1 MQKRNWLLL
10 FALLVAIG
18 AFFVASDSK
27 SDYEWNAPVNECS
40 FDTNSPPFF
49 DPNTPYSPT
58 CDPNAPLIE
67 ADQARTDQVTSQAG
81 QCLVDRTVDL
91 RGRTN
96 EIIPQTED
104 CVTSLEQLTLD
115 GAPVTGLFVSP
126 NAQITVEGSTLYC
139 WPSTF
144 TGKMTC
150 VKQTP

>member
-1 MQKRNWLLL
+1 MQKRNSLLL
-10 FALLVAIG
+10 VALLVAIG
-18 AFFVASDSK
+18 AFFLASDTRSQ
-27 SDYEWNAPVNECS
+27 YWNAPVNECS
-40 FDTNSPPFF
+40 FDINSPPFET
-49 DPNTPYSPT
+49 NSPYNPT

-67 ADQARTDQVTSQAG
+67 DNQARTDAVQSQAG
-81 QCLVDRTVDL
+81 QCLVDREVDL

-96 EIIPQTED
+96 DIFPQTED

-115 GAPVTGLFVSP
+115 GVPVTAFFVSP

-150 VKQTP
+150 VRQTP